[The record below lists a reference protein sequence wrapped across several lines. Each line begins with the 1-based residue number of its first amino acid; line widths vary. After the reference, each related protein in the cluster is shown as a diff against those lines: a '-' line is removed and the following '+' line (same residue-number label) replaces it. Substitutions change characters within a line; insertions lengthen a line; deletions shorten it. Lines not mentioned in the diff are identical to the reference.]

1 MMRFLARYLHT
12 IMLMLIAALLG
23 AILARMSAAPG
34 PIPNEANVA
43 VIQGEETLT
52 PTSAVTATASET
64 IPPNT
69 PLATLTPSRTL
80 KPPPTFEPPTAT
92 LPASL
97 TPSITPTALIDLSVS
112 IPGLRGAET
121 PTPSTTPGC
130 EPRED
135 WTLTYEVQRD
145 DALAKIAERYNTYVE
160 TLAEGNC
167 LSDPNVIRVG
177 QHLRV
182 PGDAPP
188 AVPQYDCSW
197 ELLTPVDNTQA
208 VEGTGTLTFNWRGP
222 QTPINLIR
230 IIEPDNSI
238 FEVVVELRQNE
249 QIDLEDIP
257 LDGWHTFYIYPLDQY
272 FQQVACKEGG
282 PWRFRKN
289 PRPTDTPTPEGVP
302 GP

>member
-1 MMRFLARYLHT
+1 MIRFLMRHIHT
-12 IMLMLIAALLG
+12 LILMLIAALLA
-23 AILARMSAAPG
+23 AILTRMSTAPL
-34 PIPNEANVA
+34 PNQANVA
-43 VIQGEETLT
+43 VIQAENTAT
-52 PTSAVTATASET
+52 PTEDITATPSET

-80 KPPPTFEPPTAT
+80 RPPPTFEPATPT

-97 TPSITPTALIDLSVS
+97 TPSVTPTMSIDLSVS
-112 IPGLRGAET
+112 IPGLRGAES

-130 EPRED
+130 EPRKD
-135 WTLTYEVQRD
+135 WQLIYEVQRD
-145 DALAKIAERYNTYVE
+145 DALAKIADLYNTTVNA
-160 TLAEGNC
+160 LAEANC
-167 LSDPNVIRVG
+167 LSDPNVIRLG
-177 QHLRV
+177 QRLRV

-188 AVPQYDCSW
+188 QVAQYDCSW
-197 ELLTPVDNTQA
+197 EILTPVDNTQA
-208 VEGTGTLTFNWRGP
+208 IEGSGQLTINWRGP

-230 IIEPDNSI
+230 IVQPDNHI

-257 LDGWHTFYIYPLDQY
+257 LEGWHTLYIYPLDQY
-272 FQQVACKEGG
+272 FQQVDCHEGG

-289 PRPTDTPTPEGVP
+289 PKPTDTPTPENVM

>member
-1 MMRFLARYLHT
+1 MIRFFTQHLHT
-12 IMLMLIAALLG
+12 LILMVIAALLG
-23 AILARMSAAPG
+23 AILTRMSNAPG
-34 PIPNEANVA
+34 PVPNQANVA
-43 VIQGEETLT
+43 VIQAEA
-52 PTSAVTATASET
+52 SATATADVILTATET

-80 KPPPTFEPPTAT
+80 RPPPTFEPPTAT

-97 TPSITPTALIDLSVS
+97 TPSITPTAVIDLSVS
-112 IPGLRGAET
+112 IPGLRGAES

-130 EPRED
+130 EPRSD
-135 WTLTYEVQRD
+135 WHLTYEVQRD
-145 DALAKIAERYNTYVE
+145 DALAKIAERYDTYVE
-160 TLAEGNC
+160 VLAAGNC

-177 QHLRV
+177 QKLRV

-188 AVPQYDCSW
+188 SVPQYDCSW
-197 ELLTPVDNTQA
+197 EILTPRENTQA
-208 VEGTGTLTFNWRGP
+208 IAGTGTLTFNWRGP

-230 IIEPDNSI
+230 IVAPDNSI
-238 FEVVVELRQNE
+238 FEVIVELRQNE

-272 FQQVACKEGG
+272 FQQVACPEGG
-282 PWRFRKN
+282 PWRFRKD
-289 PRPTDTPTPEGVP
+289 PRPTDTPTPEAGF